1 MKHNYFIILSFLFLI
16 LSSCEKKTSVTFK
29 REVAL
34 ADYFIT
40 LNSDS
45 TFRHISS
52 QEDNIPFDETGMF
65 YHQDTLL
72 ILDYTYDRYT
82 HNNITFLL
90 ETDTFLIVRRD
101 SEIVFLFPIKTKP
114 HYQDSVY
121 SFKDMKKSLC
131 HLYSQKKLS
140 EEIPNLYSTDRD
152 DFLDFFNAD
161 CISIETYCK

>member
-1 MKHNYFIILSFLFLI
+1 M

-40 LNSDS
+40 LNSNS
-45 TFRHISS
+45 TFRHKSS
-52 QEDNIPFDETGMF
+52 GEDDIPFDETGVF

-72 ILDYTYDRYT
+72 ILDYTYNRYT

-90 ETDTFLIVRRD
+90 ETDTFLIVRNSD
-101 SEIVFLFPIKTKP
+101 IVFLFPLKTKP

-131 HLYSQKKLS
+131 KLYSRHLLA
-140 EEIPNLYSTDRD
+140 EETKNLYSTDSD
-152 DFLDFFNAD
+152 NFFDFFNTD
-161 CISIETYCK
+161 CISIDTYCK